1 MAMEQEGM
9 NTKDARNNIFLI
21 DSKGLVSLERQN
33 EKDPHKVMYAKPLPL
48 SANLAE
54 IVDMVK
60 PSCLVGV
67 CAQPGV
73 FTETVLNKM
82 AQHNANP
89 IIFPLSNPT
98 SKAECTAEQ
107 AYTYTD
113 GHAIF
118 ASGSPFDIFKYK
130 DQTFIPGQGNNSY
143 IFPGVALAVMSCSV
157 PTIPEEV
164 FLVAAK
170 ALADQVTSNDL
181 AEGRVYP
188 PLKKIQE
195 VSVKIA
201 AKVSQYLFVQGLAS
215 VRPEPDDKELF
226 IRQHQYNY
234 SYDNE

>member
-1 MAMEQEGM
+1 MAMEREGLS
-9 NTKDARNNIFLI
+9 TKDARNNIYLI
-21 DSKGLVSLERQN
+21 DSKGLVSLQREN
-33 EKDPHKVMYAKPLPL
+33 EKDPHKLMYAKPLPL
-48 SANLAE
+48 STNLAE

-60 PSCLVGV
+60 PTCLVGV
-67 CAQPGV
+67 CAQPNV
-73 FTETVLNKM
+73 FTEQVLRKM
-82 AQHNANP
+82 AEHNANP

-107 AYTYTD
+107 AYMYTD
-113 GHAIF
+113 GRAIF
-118 ASGSPFDIFKYK
+118 ASGSPFDICKYK

-143 IFPGVALAVMSCSV
+143 IFPGVALAVMSCNV

-164 FLVAAK
+164 FLVAARS
-170 ALADQVTSNDL
+170 LADQVTAQDL
-181 AEGRVYP
+181 SEGRVYP

-201 AKVSQYLFVQGLAS
+201 AKVAQYMFVQGLAS

-226 IRQHQYNY
+226 IQQHQYNY